1 MMVFLFVL
9 ILLLMVCT
17 TIWVATMYDVYV
29 PEEPNT
35 ELENKCIDIK
45 ERLRWLNWKLQEQR
59 LKAEES
65 S

>member
-1 MMVFLFVL
+1 MTILLVL
-9 ILLLMVCT
+9 VLLLMAGL
-17 TIWVATMYDVYV
+17 TIWIATMYDIYV

>member
-1 MMVFLFVL
+1 MTILLVL
-9 ILLLMVCT
+9 VLLLMAGL
-17 TIWVATMYDVYV
+17 TIWIATMYDIYV

-59 LKAEES
+59 LKVEDS

>member
-1 MMVFLFVL
+1 MTILLVL
-9 ILLLMVCT
+9 VLLLMAGL
-17 TIWVATMYDVYV
+17 TIWIATMYDIYV
-29 PEEPNT
+29 PEERNT